1 MARICAFFSKTVYVP
16 TRLEEALQCPDRDM
30 WIDAIKVEMDGLFR
44 NKTFEDDP
52 LREEQQPITTKFV
65 FDVRTEKTELS

>member
-16 TRLEEALQCPDRDM
+16 TTLEEALQCPDRD
-30 WIDAIKVEMDGLFR
+30 EMDGLFR
-44 NKTFEDDP
+44 NKTFKDDP
-52 LREEQQPITTKFV
+52 LREEQQPITAKFV